1 MSIIGNFTAQPN
13 RVEMLIDFLKD
24 NKKLYSKLNL
34 EINFSPPNGKKKKEA
49 KGSTFKNVYIVT
61 ESLGLVEIENDMVK
75 LKIENPKQLTSQ
87 IIKEAIFKDDFM
99 KNDDFVLALS
109 WLLVQNS
116 ESLNS
121 LEWSGQV
128 NNMVLKDLNEE
139 FGELDLTNNS
149 NWQHFGYWA
158 IYLGFATKI
167 SIGGKYYLCP
177 DPTEAIE
184 HEFKKVF
191 KESKELL
198 IRDFLEY
205 LAKEIPVLEFGSVRS
220 RILDRAREGLQLP
233 DNLLSFST
241 SLALLRLEKRGV
253 ISLEQKSDADSFSL
267 QNNSENSR
275 IISHIVYR
283 GKVK

>member
-13 RVEMLIDFLKD
+13 RVEMLIDFLKKD
-24 NKKLYSKLNL
+24 KKLYRKSDL
-34 EINFSPPNGKKKKEA
+34 EERFSPKSSSVFRE
-49 KGSTFKNVYIVT
+49 VYGIV
-61 ESLGLVEIENDMVK
+61 ESLKLVEIEKDIVK
-75 LKIENPKQLTSQ
+75 LKVENPKQLTSQ

-99 KNDDFVLALS
+99 KKDDFGLALS
-109 WLLVQNS
+109 WFLVQNT

-121 LEWSGQV
+121 LEWSEQV

-149 NWQHFGYWA
+149 RWQHFGYWA

-167 SIGGKYYLCP
+167 SIAKKDYLCP

-184 HEFKKVF
+184 HELERIF

-198 IRDFLEY
+198 IKDFFEY
-205 LAKEIPVLEFGSVRS
+205 LVKEIPVLEFGSVRNK
-220 RILDRAREGLQLP
+220 ILDRAREGLQLP

-241 SLALLRLEKRGV
+241 SLALLRLEKRGL
-253 ISLEQKSDADSFSL
+253 ISLEHKSDADSFSL

>member
-13 RVEMLIDFLKD
+13 RVEMLIDFLKKD
-24 NKKLYSKLNL
+24 KKLYRKSDL
-34 EINFSPPNGKKKKEA
+34 EERFSPKSSSVFRE
-49 KGSTFKNVYIVT
+49 VYGIV
-61 ESLGLVEIENDMVK
+61 ESLKLVEIEKDMVK
-75 LKIENPKQLTSQ
+75 LKIENSKQVTSQ

-99 KNDDFVLALS
+99 KKDEFALALS
-109 WLLVQNS
+109 WLLVQNT

-128 NNMVLKDLNEE
+128 NHMVLKDLNEE
-139 FGELDLTNNS
+139 LDLTNNS
-149 NWQHFGYWA
+149 RWQHFGYWA

-167 SIGGKYYLCP
+167 SIAKKDYLCP

-184 HEFKKVF
+184 YEFKKVF

-198 IRDFLEY
+198 IRDFFEY
-205 LAKEIPVLEFGSVRS
+205 LSKEIPVLEFGSVRS
-220 RILDRAREGLQLP
+220 RIMDRAREGLQLP

-241 SLALLRLEKRGV
+241 SLALLRLEKRGL
-253 ISLEQKSDADSFSL
+253 ISLEHKSDADSFSL